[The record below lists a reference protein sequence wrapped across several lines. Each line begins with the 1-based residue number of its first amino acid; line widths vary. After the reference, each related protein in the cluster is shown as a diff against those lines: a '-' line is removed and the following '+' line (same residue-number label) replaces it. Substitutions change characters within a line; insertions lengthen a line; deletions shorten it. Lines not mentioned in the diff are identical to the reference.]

1 MVVVQFQGN
10 TEDTHLIAKK
20 MEVQKKDKRLDV
32 RIRGNHRDSADP
44 LLIPHRT
51 TSLKKEKKK
60 GNTCCVQRWLEH
72 KELQDWK
79 INPLY

>member
-1 MVVVQFQGN
+1 
-10 TEDTHLIAKK
+10 

-51 TSLKKEKKK
+51 TPLKKEKKK
-60 GNTCCVQRWLEH
+60 R
-72 KELQDWK
+72 K
-79 INPLY
+79 ILAVPRGGLSIKNCKIGK